1 MHFIRFSLFLRTIW
15 ILISVASLVSCTSRG
30 LIRNQPVG
38 EIERGKAYSLS
49 AFSKVLSKTDNGVM
63 LAFSGGGT
71 RAAALSYG
79 VLQQLRDTII
89 GSSETRRRLL
99 DDVGVISSV
108 SGGSFTAAYYG
119 LHGDKIFEDYEAT
132 FLKKDVAGSL
142 VSSLLNPLNWFT
154 SIDRTEY
161 AIQYYETEV
170 FKNATFADMLR
181 PNAPMILIN
190 ATDLTGGVRFS
201 FMQEYFDLLCSDLSS
216 FSLSRAVTASSAV
229 PLLFKPVVVENYAGC
244 AEELPKWLLSAK
256 ERASED
262 PELALTV
269 AGMESYFDKENHKF
283 AHFVD
288 GGISDNL
295 GLRSIFDMTRL
306 AGGTQEM
313 LDFFN
318 IDIARRFAIILVDAS
333 TQPANGMG
341 TSRDAPS
348 IATTIN
354 AMTDIQLHRYNTATV
369 ADMKESLKEWGEQI
383 SKSSEPVE
391 PYFIRLSFK
400 DIQDEG
406 IREYVNEVPTSL
418 SLTGEQ
424 VDTIVKVGRD
434 LLRNN
439 TEFQRLVSDI
449 ASSE

>member
-1 MHFIRFSLFLRTIW
+1 MS
-15 ILISVASLVSCTSRG
+15 
-30 LIRNQPVG
+30 Q
-38 EIERGKAYSLS
+38 
-49 AFSKVLSKTDNGVM
+49 TDNGVM

-79 VLQQLRDTII
+79 VLQQLRDTLI
-89 GSSETRRRLL
+89 GSEDEKRRLL

-119 LHGDKIFEDYEAT
+119 LHGDKIFDDYETT
-132 FLKKDVAGSL
+132 FLKKDVTGSL

-181 PNAPMILIN
+181 PGAPMVLIN

-216 FSLSRAVTASSAV
+216 FPLSRAVTASSAV
-229 PLLFKPVVVENYAGC
+229 PLLFKPVVVENHEGC
-244 AEELPKWLLSAK
+244 SEGKPDWLVSAK
-256 ERASED
+256 ERAAED

-269 AGMESYFDKENHKF
+269 KGMESYFDKVNHKY

-306 AGGTQEM
+306 AGGTKEM

-318 IDIARRFAIILVDAS
+318 IDLARRFVIILVDAS

-341 TSRDAPS
+341 TRRDAPS
-348 IATTIN
+348 IASTIN

-369 ADMKESLKEWGEQI
+369 AEMNQSLRAWGQQL
-383 SKSSEPVE
+383 STSSEPVE
-391 PYFIRLSFK
+391 PYFIRLSFE
-400 DIQDEG
+400 DIADKKT
-406 IREYVNEVPTSL
+406 REYVNEIPTSL
-418 SLTGEQ
+418 SLSEEQ
-424 VDTIVKVGRD
+424 VDTVVQVGRD
-434 LLRNN
+434 LLRTNE
-439 TEFQRLVSDI
+439 EFQRLLSDI
-449 ASSE
+449 AKAE